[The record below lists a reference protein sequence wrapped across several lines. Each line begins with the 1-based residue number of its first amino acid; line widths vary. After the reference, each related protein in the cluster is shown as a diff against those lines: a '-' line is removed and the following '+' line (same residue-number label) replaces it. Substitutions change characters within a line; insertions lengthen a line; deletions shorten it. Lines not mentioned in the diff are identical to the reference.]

1 MFEAARVGDSIEHSS
16 ALAGFIAGAVI
27 GIAVVAAASF
37 VICTGGAGA
46 FILGTAMSI
55 GGSLLPSLGE
65 KIGKWFTSTTG
76 KIVTGSVRVHT
87 NNLPAAYTGTVEGN
101 PEGMKTAKGSEVI
114 CSKHPKVP
122 PPQVAEG
129 STLVFIDSRP
139 AARKDDRTECGA
151 TISEGSDNVHM
162 GQEKYEYLPVQD
174 EVPAWLRKFVE
185 VAMFVAGF
193 ASGIAGALRSGLKNV
208 IPCLGKLAAS
218 MAISYGVGKA
228 LEWGGS
234 KIVSALVGSPVDTTT
249 GRKVLKPEDEID
261 FDLVGYLPLVWS
273 RFYASNLDYESI
285 LGKGWLLPWEQHLYK
300 KNGTLYYF
308 DNQGRDIELELL
320 KEGEKIYI
328 CSEQFFLICTP
339 SEHYAIQTL
348 DGQFYYFGG
357 LKEEGEKAYLQRI
370 ENKLGHYI
378 HFTYTCNQLTDITA
392 TGGHRLHLHYRHPK
406 GKLTE
411 VVRVIDNQPFESM
424 VQYRYNNDGQLIAV
438 INRNG
443 DTTRLFDYQNGLMV
457 RHQNGLGFISEYQWQ
472 IIDNQPRVVEHWTND
487 GEHYHFS
494 YDFTNR
500 LTTVTDALKRQAY
513 YGYDDHHQLTSL
525 QDFGGDKY
533 QLTYDENGNLTEF
546 TLPNDN
552 RITLKYDEYSR
563 LIEET
568 DPLDRKVSYQYHQLT
583 QLHTQVTLPD
593 GATYSSE
600 YDDKDT
606 LVSETD
612 PLGNT
617 SYYYQTENGVPYAI
631 VDPLQ
636 KRRTIKWND
645 FGQVTE
651 FTDCSAKTTCY
662 HYNDYLQ
669 LSGLTNALGQIT
681 TLERKPQGE
690 ITNLI
695 HADGIKETFTYNAMG
710 QLLSHADG
718 KGQTRYLSRNPRGLL
733 IKRFDPKDQTIS
745 YQYDVAQRLT
755 TLLNENNEAYRFSYD
770 QHDRLIQE
778 TRLDQ
783 LQRHYVYSAE
793 GYLAGLTEHT
803 VSKDLKESE
812 RATIFKRDKLGRL
825 VEKQTV
831 DAHYQYQ
838 YDLMDRLLQIDR
850 KPTPKGK
857 ELGINEESLTFAY
870 DANGQLTQET
880 TPISEL
886 NYAYDELGN
895 LTTLTLPN
903 QRQLHY
909 QYYGSGH
916 LHQISLD
923 QMVITDF
930 ERDDLHREILR
941 TQGQLT
947 SRFGYDAQG
956 RKHWQYATHKPLSE
970 VTTLTKQQLPID
982 RQLKSRDN
990 ALFRQYQYDP
1000 AGELSAT
1007 LDKARGKTEYQYT
1020 ETGQLQ
1026 GITQAANQQHF
1037 SSDAA
1042 GNFLPTQV
1050 LPNKRFALHNRI
1062 TDYGD
1067 IHLSYDEWGNINE
1080 KSIGL
1085 NKYQRFSYDCENRLI
1100 KAQTYE
1106 NDVLTLEGKYYYDSL
1121 GRRIKKE
1128 STHIQAR
1135 QTKQTT
1141 FLWQGLRLLQEQ
1153 TEQKQQTYIYETAS
1167 YAPLARIDTEYEVD
1181 QLYYYHTDQIGTPLE
1196 LTNEQGTI
1204 VWQANYKAWGEVDSF
1219 IINEIE
1225 QNLRYQGQYFDEETE
1240 LHYNTFR
1247 YYDPQVGRFT
1257 TQDPIGLLGGDNLY
1271 AYAPNPVNWIDP
1283 FGLCP
1288 TEGMPPKL
1296 KPEGKYTGS
1305 GKHGVNWKEGAATAK
1320 STGKPQGQWG
1330 SLDDLAFAGEKAATL
1345 KPRAGDYF
1353 ELPAGHTS
1361 KVHLPDGTTVNA
1373 THIWVR
1379 NNGTGTFHGYPLV
1392 K

>member
-27 GIAVVAAASF
+27 GLAVVAAASF

-46 FILGTAMSI
+46 FILGTALSI

-65 KIGKWFTSTTG
+65 KIGKMFTSVTG
-76 KIVTGSVRVHT
+76 KIITGSVRVHT
-87 NNLPAAYTGTVEGN
+87 NKRPAAYTGTVEGN
-101 PEGMKTAKGSEVI
+101 PEGMKTAKGSDVI
-114 CSKHPKVP
+114 CSKHPDIP

-193 ASGIAGALRSGLKNV
+193 ASGITGALRSGLKNV
-208 IPCLGKLAAS
+208 LPCLGKLAVS
-218 MAISYGVGKA
+218 MGISYGVGKA
-228 LEWGGS
+228 IEWGGG
-234 KIVSALVGSPVDTTT
+234 KVVSALVGSPVDTTT

-261 FDLVGYLPLVWS
+261 FDLAGYLPLVWS

-300 KNGTLYYF
+300 KNNTLYYY

-320 KEGEKIYI
+320 KAGERVYI

-339 SEHYAIQTL
+339 GEHYAIQTL
-348 DGQFYYFGG
+348 DGQFYYFGDV
-357 LKEEGEKAYLQRI
+357 KEEGEKAYLQRI

-378 HFTYTCNQLTDITA
+378 HFTYAGEQLTDITA

-411 VVRVIDNQPFESM
+411 VVRVINNQPFETM
-424 VQYRYNNDGQLIAV
+424 VQYRYNNEGQLIAV
-438 INRNG
+438 VNRNG

-472 IIDNQPRVVEHWTND
+472 TIDEQPRVIEHWTND
-487 GEHYHFS
+487 GEHYHFY
-494 YDFTNR
+494 YDFTNK

-513 YGYDDHHQLTSL
+513 YSYDEHHQLTSL

-533 QLTYDENGNLTEF
+533 QLDYDENGNLIGLI
-546 TLPNDN
+546 LPNGN
-552 RITLKYDEYSR
+552 QLELKYDDYSR
-563 LIEET
+563 LIEEL
-568 DPLDRKVSYQYHQLT
+568 DPLKRKVSYQYHQLT
-583 QLHTQVTLPD
+583 DLQTEVTLPN
-593 GATYSSE
+593 GSIYSSA
-600 YDDKDT
+600 YDDKDI

-617 SYYYQTENGVPYAI
+617 SHYYQTENGVPYAI

-636 KRRTIKWND
+636 KRRTTKWNES
-645 FGQVTE
+645 GQVTE
-651 FTDCSAKTTCY
+651 FTDCSAKTTHY
-662 HYNDYLQ
+662 HYNEHLQ
-669 LSGLTNALGQIT
+669 LSGLTNALGQTT

-690 ITNLI
+690 ITALI
-695 HADGIKETFTYNAMG
+695 HPDGIRETFTYNVMG

-733 IKRFDPKDQTIS
+733 IKRFDPKDQTIC
-745 YQYDVAQRLT
+745 YQYDVVQRLT
-755 TLLNENNEAYRFSYD
+755 ALLNENNEAYRFSYD
-770 QHDRLIQE
+770 EHDRLIQE
-778 TRLDQ
+778 TRIDQ
-783 LQRHYVYSAE
+783 LQRHYQYEDS
-793 GYLAGLTEHT
+793 GYLTCLTEQ
-803 VSKDLKESE
+803 SISQDLKDKQRS
-812 RATIFKRDKLGRL
+812 TLFKRDKIGRL
-825 VEKQTV
+825 IEKQTD
-831 DAHYQYQ
+831 DATYQYQ
-838 YDLMDRLLQIDR
+838 YDPMDRLLQIDR
-850 KPTPKGK
+850 MPTPKGK
-857 ELGINEESLTFAY
+857 ELGITEETLTFTY
-870 DANGQLTQET
+870 DANGQLTQEA
-880 TPISEL
+880 TPVSMLE
-886 NYAYDELGN
+886 YGYDELGN

-903 QRQLHY
+903 KRQLHY

-916 LHQISLD
+916 LHQISLE
-923 QMVITDF
+923 QMVISDF

-970 VTTLTKQQLPID
+970 VTTLNKQQLPID

-1000 AGELSAT
+1000 AGELSAM
-1007 LDKARGKTEYQYT
+1007 LDKARGKTEYQYS
-1020 ETGQLQ
+1020 ENGQLQ
-1026 GITQAANQQHF
+1026 NITQAATQENF
-1037 SSDAA
+1037 TSDAA
-1042 GNFLPTQV
+1042 GNFLPSQV
-1050 LPNKRFALHNRI
+1050 LPNKHFALHNRI

-1067 IHLSYDEWGNINE
+1067 IHLSYDEWGNVKE
-1080 KSIGL
+1080 KTIGL
-1085 NKYQRFSYDCENRLI
+1085 NKYQRFSYDCENRLV
-1100 KAQTYE
+1100 KAQTYK
-1106 NDVLTLEGKYYYDSL
+1106 NNKLTQESNYYYDSL
-1121 GRRIKKE
+1121 GRRIKKKNE
-1128 STHIQAR
+1128 CL
-1135 QTKQTT
+1135 QTKQTQQTT

-1153 TEQKQQTYIYETAS
+1153 SEQNSKTYIYETGS

-1181 QLYYYHTDQIGTPLE
+1181 ELYYYHTDQIGTPLE
-1196 LTNEQGTI
+1196 LTNEQGTV
-1204 VWQANYKAWGEVDSF
+1204 VWQANYKAWGEVDSLR
-1219 IINEIE
+1219 INEVE

-1257 TQDPIGLLGGDNLY
+1257 TQDPIGLFGGVNFY
-1271 AYAPNPVNWIDP
+1271 AYAPNPAAWIDP
-1283 FGLCP
+1283 LGWCNHANKASEMGYTKVNERSHGQAVYYNSKAKTP
-1288 TEGMPPKL
+1288 L
-1296 KPEGKYTGS
+1296 KYITPDVDSHNGGF
-1305 GKHGVNWKEGAATAK
+1305 W
-1320 STGKPQGQWG
+1320 
-1330 SLDDLAFAGEKAATL
+1330 KAASSVRDL
-1345 KPRAGDYF
+1345 G
-1353 ELPAGHTS
+1353 S
-1361 KVHLPDGTTVNA
+1361 KA
-1373 THIWVR
+1373 TR
-1379 NNGTGTFHGYPLV
+1379 TGTFNADLSV
-1392 K
+1392 KIGG